1 MFGSGIGDTVITL
14 QASLV
19 RWSWEEDFG
28 GCCEHSIAR
37 LQEAE
42 KLSEFWNAKRQNAK
56 TWVGECC
63 WILYTTG
70 YLELQG
76 IIIWP
81 VNSANASD
89 PIHPLVNVITLKAA
103 IRCFCSFEPCQTSL
117 FTFKKEIT
125 KGWSQLSFNIS
136 SPGLMARRRRMLWRS
151 LCRPFLGAWAAFG
164 ENFWWLGSYRE
175 VERRNDQT
183 IWLSWRKDVLNPK
196 SLWLFL
202 SWFDDVFMKCLSWFY
217 DLTRWRKNLTFQDF
231 QRMCSSVLYLPGVF
245 SLEAPW
251 NYRVNGVNVT
261 IRVETVDKSVKVKHV
276 HLMAERLFVGW
287 RLSWIAH
294 LQMATTNLLGSL
306 AHFGHKLPQHLSTC
320 QPSFRM
326 HWSVQEVPGV
336 YCSIAYI
343 VHENLKCIEKI
354 LSIWRGHFGT
364 LAGIAT
370 VFWMDSKRSSIRSWT
385 RSSSSQAILATGAD
399 CGSRYT

>member
-56 TWVGECC
+56 TRVGEFC

-136 SPGLMARRRRMLWRS
+136 SPGLMARCRRMPWRS

-183 IWLSWRKDVLNPK
+183 IWLSWRKDVLDPK

-202 SWFDDVFMKCLSWFY
+202 SWFDGVFMKCLSWFY

-251 NYRVNGVNVT
+251 NYRVNIT
-261 IRVETVDKSVKVKHV
+261 IRVETVWQVSKSETRA
-276 HLMAERLFVGW
+276 LDGW
-287 RLSWIAH
+287 EAFCGMKAFMDCSFADGNHESSWIFGTFWSQTSAALEH
-294 LQMATTNLLGSL
+294 MSTKFQDALKCARGSGCLLQHCIYCSW
-306 AHFGHKLPQHLSTC
+306 KSK
-320 QPSFRM
+320 M
-326 HWSVQEVPGV
+326 HWTKSCQDLTRTFWHIGWNCNSLLDGFQEKF
-336 YCSIAYI
+336 
-343 VHENLKCIEKI
+343 H
-354 LSIWRGHFGT
+354 
-364 LAGIAT
+364 
-370 VFWMDSKRSSIRSWT
+370 
-385 RSSSSQAILATGAD
+385 
-399 CGSRYT
+399 